1 MGGGEGWG
9 GGSFVV
15 VIYKISCN
23 FGYIWMF
30 VPFWLKIAQPEK
42 KNGIGL
48 IWVRGN
54 NQMVQKPYKTIW
66 DGLWY
71 YCFGVCEQ
79 EYSRKGQ
86 NL

>member
-1 MGGGEGWG
+1 
-9 GGSFVV
+9 
-15 VIYKISCN
+15 
-23 FGYIWMF
+23 MF

-66 DGLWY
+66 DGL
-71 YCFGVCEQ
+71 
-79 EYSRKGQ
+79 
-86 NL
+86 